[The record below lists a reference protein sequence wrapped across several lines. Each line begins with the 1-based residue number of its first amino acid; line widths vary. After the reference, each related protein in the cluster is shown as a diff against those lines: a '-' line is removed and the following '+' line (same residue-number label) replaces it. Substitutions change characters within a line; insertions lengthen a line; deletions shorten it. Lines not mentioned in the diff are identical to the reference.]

1 MMNNGKHRMSVTY
14 DASVEMEVTS
24 IVACVCGIKHGTT
37 GQCTNCI
44 AIVAASNEL
53 ASCRNAYI
61 FV

>member
-14 DASVEMEVTS
+14 DAILEMEVTS
-24 IVACVCGIKHGTT
+24 MVTCVCGIKHGTT

-44 AIVAASNEL
+44 AIVAARNVL
-53 ASCRNAYI
+53 ASCRIAYI